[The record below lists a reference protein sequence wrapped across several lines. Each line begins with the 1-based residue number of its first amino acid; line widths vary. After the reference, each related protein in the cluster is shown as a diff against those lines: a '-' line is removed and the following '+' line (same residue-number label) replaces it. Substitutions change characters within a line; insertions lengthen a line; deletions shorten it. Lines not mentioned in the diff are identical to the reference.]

1 MKTAEKPV
9 IAIDAMGGDNA
20 PFEIVK
26 GAATSASS
34 HVKLILVGD
43 ENAIISELG
52 KYSYPEGSIEVVNA
66 SQVITGE
73 DIPTVAIKQKKDSS
87 MVVGLNMLKEGRA
100 GAFISAG
107 NTGALLTGATLIVGR
122 IRGIER
128 PALAGLLPNDDK
140 THTLLLDCGANVDCK
155 PGYLVQFAEIG
166 SVYMENV
173 KGIKNPRV
181 GLINIGTEAEK
192 GNAVAKEAYE
202 LLKAGS
208 LNFTGNVEASMI
220 STGIADVL
228 VCDGFVGNIVLKH
241 TEGFAKSI
249 LKIIKEELLSSFMSK
264 LGAFLAKGAF
274 RNLKKRFDH
283 REIGGAPF
291 LGLNALVVKAHGS
304 SDAKAISGAIN
315 QCNIFIENDIVHKIK
330 DKISVSEQS

>member
-1 MKTAEKPV
+1 MKTAERPV
-9 IAIDAMGGDNA
+9 IAIDAMGGDHA

-26 GAATSASS
+26 GAAASASS
-34 HVKLILVGD
+34 AVKLILVGD
-43 ENAIISELG
+43 ENAIKSELG

-73 DIPTVAIKQKKDSS
+73 DVPTVAIKQKKDSS

-128 PALAGLLPNDDK
+128 PALASLLPNDNK

-155 PGYLVQFAEIG
+155 PSYLVQFAEIG

-173 KGIKNPRV
+173 LGIKNPRV
-181 GLINIGTEAEK
+181 GLINIGTEEEK
-192 GNAVAKEAYE
+192 GNAVSKETHE
-202 LLKAGS
+202 LLKNS
-208 LNFTGNVEASMI
+208 NLNFTGNVEASMI

-249 LKIIKEELLSSFMSK
+249 MKMVKEELLSSFMSK
-264 LGAFLAKGAF
+264 MGALLAKGAF
-274 RNLKKRFDH
+274 KNLKKRFDY
-283 REIGGAPF
+283 REVGGAPF

-330 DKISVSEQS
+330 DKISVSE